1 MTRSHISEWSGR
13 GRVGGVGG
21 DGGDGGDDGDDG
33 DARRRKL
40 MKTLVVRDR
49 NEEQEEIK
57 TGTRKCQRNG
67 DFPYVNSRVC
77 MEHARFVCTGVVKG
91 FYPATKSTEPLWL
104 VEFDKENENEDKTLS
119 KVVNLRQLHRGI
131 TVSMSRDLLTSR
143 RKLRKDR
150 VTESLKKS
158 AATTN
163 FVGDHGKSIT
173 VTGTSSKVTA
183 HLDSLMSGSFR

>member
-1 MTRSHISEWSGR
+1 
-13 GRVGGVGG
+13 
-21 DGGDGGDDGDDG
+21 
-33 DARRRKL
+33 
-40 MKTLVVRDR
+40 
-49 NEEQEEIK
+49 
-57 TGTRKCQRNG
+57 
-67 DFPYVNSRVC
+67 
-77 MEHARFVCTGVVKG
+77 MEHARFVRTGAVKG
-91 FYPATKSTEPLWL
+91 FYNATKSTDPLWL
-104 VEFDKENENEDKTLS
+104 VEFDKEENENDDKTLS

-150 VTESLKKS
+150 LTESLKKS

-183 HLDSLMSGSFR
+183 HLDSLMSVNSNLFDRTQHEIISAKGFQVQEENGAWRDCVLYRHMTSKRIVLSFGDGTFEGLTGQPYVVFEYITPY